1 MLNVRDLYTKRIT
14 AELTSDGNP
23 VGQATVQYEVHRYI
37 DTTNLTETT
46 SYLVTC
52 IQRLTVPNSKHEIP
66 NPSVVQS
73 YALYPA
79 LLISKITI
87 NNTGNPTD
95 PPPTPPPLLVD
106 YEPRT
111 LNASVNTALNS
122 SAGSNAGTSQQYT
135 SGSSYAQT
143 NSHGFRISGGFFGD
157 APTGDLS
164 YDHSKSATT
173 ERSQAETSG
182 TTLDTSSQLG
192 SSSEMSIKDWGSYAQ
207 LDVDDPNVSWIWGQE
222 YPWNVLQ
229 FNAPANGSDSYILLP
244 PFVQQRLL
252 DTSDAK
258 NPVLNPPSELSL
270 LGVDFVSQATWL
282 ITPTSPT
289 VSGNTISFTH
299 DLTVG
304 QGTHSMVAGDA
315 TEVTALL
322 RTFDVVPIQSGPIE
336 LPLYGLDPLSA
347 PSVLGFVADQFVV
360 APSPGNNGTFAIIAD
375 ANDLLIRGSGFTKI
389 METDFSLTEPVQM
402 TVYFKVTEPNSDINL
417 SLKNWIVGTV
427 PCQLTIKINDATPL
441 LRYVDAPET
450 SGGSDNIT
458 VVALRYKNFTSV
470 NYCDYL
476 KIGLNQ
482 VTITI
487 APNST
492 AGSQYQ
498 LLAIAVG

>member
-1 MLNVRDLYTKRIT
+1 MRR
-14 AELTSDGNP
+14 
-23 VGQATVQYEVHRYI
+23 
-37 DTTNLTETT
+37 
-46 SYLVTC
+46 
-52 IQRLTVPNSKHEIP
+52 
-66 NPSVVQS
+66 
-73 YALYPA
+73 
-79 LLISKITI
+79 
-87 NNTGNPTD
+87 
-95 PPPTPPPLLVD
+95 
-106 YEPRT
+106 RT
-111 LNASVNTALNS
+111 
-122 SAGSNAGTSQQYT
+122 
-135 SGSSYAQT
+135 AQT
-143 NSHGFRISGGFFGD
+143 ATSCCRLSSSSVCSIHRTPKI
-157 APTGDLS
+157 LS
-164 YDHSKSATT
+164 Y
-173 ERSQAETSG
+173 
-182 TTLDTSSQLG
+182 
-192 SSSEMSIKDWGSYAQ
+192 
-207 LDVDDPNVSWIWGQE
+207 
-222 YPWNVLQ
+222 
-229 FNAPANGSDSYILLP
+229 
-244 PFVQQRLL
+244 
-252 DTSDAK
+252 
-258 NPVLNPPSELSL
+258 PPSELSL